1 MTLEPKNG
9 SKPPPALY
17 AAALQHE
24 HQRHAHRLAELKALE
39 YRLRLLD
46 AFAAPLKAQGI
57 TLYPEQVSEYAAGP
71 EVWLSTASTDS
82 TGRQLFTALSAVG
95 FAVERRTDHG
105 TSATVTLKHGRL
117 RVRMFVD
124 VDVLGPA
131 APPLSSSAAAATE
144 GAAP

>member
-1 MTLEPKNG
+1 MSSGTRSEPAPSG
-9 SKPPPALY
+9 LF
-17 AAALQHE
+17 AAAIEHE

-39 YRLRLLD
+39 SKLRLLD
-46 AFAAPLKAQGI
+46 SFAAPLNAQGI
-57 TLYPEQVSEYAAGP
+57 KLYPEQVSTYAAGP

-82 TGRQLFTALSAVG
+82 TGRRLYTALSAVG
-95 FAVERRTDHG
+95 FAVETRRDHG

-124 VDVLGPA
+124 AAVLDPA
-131 APPLSSSAAAATE
+131 PSLAGSGAVATE